1 MTTATRTDVEE
12 LIARTE
18 ELNERVERLIAL
30 HEDERR
36 SRESLR
42 DFQAD
47 LGLVSTVAMERSIE
61 WLDERRIDTGAVVE
75 LLAGLAQAAPQLEKS
90 IGTLVSVGELAGEV
104 GDVGGVVFGSA
115 IEKLDDLGR
124 RGYFTFLAGLFEVLD
139 RIVTSFGEEDLQML
153 GDNVV
158 LILQTVKEMTQPEVM
173 RMLQR
178 TVKTVRDN
186 EEPPKLSLFGLL
198 RELRDPEVKLGLYRA
213 ITLLRGM
220 SGAEAAGEM
229 IEGEEETRT

>member
-1 MTTATRTDVEE
+1 MTTATRSEVDE
-12 LIARTE
+12 LLARTA
-18 ELNERVERLIAL
+18 ELSERVETLIAL
-30 HEDERR
+30 HEEERR

-47 LGLVSTVAMERSIE
+47 LGLVSSIAMERSIE
-61 WLDERRIDTGAVVE
+61 WLDERRIDTAAVVE

-104 GDVGGVVFGSA
+104 GDVGGVVFESA
-115 IEKLDDLGR
+115 IGKLDELGR
-124 RGYFTFLAGLFEVLD
+124 KGYFTFLAGLLAVLD
-139 RIVTSFGEEDLQML
+139 RIVTSFGEDDLEQL

-158 LILQTVKEMTQPEVM
+158 LILNTVKEMTQPEVM

-178 TVKTVRDN
+178 TVKVVRDD
-186 EEPPKLSLFGLL
+186 EPKKLSVFGLL
-198 RELRDPEVKLGLYRA
+198 RELRDPEVKLGMYRA

-220 SGAEAAGEM
+220 AGGDAAEIQG
-229 IEGEEETRT
+229 EGEEART

>member
-1 MTTATRTDVEE
+1 MTTATRSEVDE
-12 LIARTE
+12 LLARTA
-18 ELNERVERLIAL
+18 ELTERVDTLIAL

-36 SRESLR
+36 ARESLR

-47 LGLVSTVAMERSIE
+47 LGLVGSVAMERSIE
-61 WLDERRIDTGAVVE
+61 WLDERRIDMAAVVE

-104 GDVGGVVFGSA
+104 GDVGGVVFESA

-124 RGYFTFLAGLFEVLD
+124 RGYFTFLVGLAGVLD
-139 RIVTSFGEEDLQML
+139 RIVTSFGEDDLDQL

-158 LILQTVKEMTQPEVM
+158 LILQTIKEMTQPEVM

-178 TVKTVRDN
+178 TVKVVRDD
-186 EEPPKLSLFGLL
+186 EPKKLSVFGLL
-198 RELRDPEVKLGLYRA
+198 RELRDPEVKLGMYRA
-213 ITLLRGM
+213 ITLLRGLA
-220 SGAEAAGEM
+220 GTDAAEIQG
-229 IEGEEETRT
+229 EGEEART